1 MDFMVELPEVNGF
14 NALMVIVNKLGKLSC
29 LVPCR
34 AGEGQ
39 LTVPEVAKLLFESWV
54 RFFGIPKVVLHD
66 HDSCFT
72 AAFWKTLWSI
82 MGMQMVFSSACHP

>member
-14 NALMVIVNKLGKLSC
+14 NALLVIVNKLGKLSH

-39 LTVPEVAKLLFESWV
+39 LAVAEVAELFFENWV
-54 RFFGIPKVVLHD
+54 IFFGIPKVVLYNRD
-66 HDSCFT
+66 ARFT
-72 AAFWKTLWSI
+72 AAFWKALWSI
-82 MGMQMVFSSACHP
+82 MGI

>member
-14 NALMVIVNKLGKLSC
+14 NALLVIVDKLGKLLC

-34 AGEGQ
+34 AWEGQ
-39 LTVPEVAKLLFESWV
+39 LTVPEVVKLFFENWV

-66 HDSCFT
+66 RDACFT
-72 AAFWKTLWSI
+72 AAFWKALWSI
-82 MGMQMVFSSACHP
+82 IGTQATFSSAYHP